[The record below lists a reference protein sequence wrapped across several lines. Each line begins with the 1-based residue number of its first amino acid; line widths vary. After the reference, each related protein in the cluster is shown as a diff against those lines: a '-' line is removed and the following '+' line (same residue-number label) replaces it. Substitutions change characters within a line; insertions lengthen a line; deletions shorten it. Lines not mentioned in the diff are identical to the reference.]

1 MTDLIKIST
10 ERTVNARELHEFLES
25 KQEFSNW
32 IRARIEQYGF
42 IDNQDYTTILS
53 NRSDGLPGK
62 PRTEYHVSIDMAK
75 ELSMVERN
83 ARGKQA
89 RQYFIECERRAKYD
103 PMEALE
109 DPDTL
114 RSLLLSYSEKVR
126 GLEIENKTL
135 EFEKKDLEP
144 KARAHDRLSGADGSL
159 TLQAAAKALQ
169 IERVNTIFPWLH
181 RTGWIFRRGKTWHA
195 YQDKIK
201 KGYMVQKVTT
211 ITSTDGN
218 DKTTQ
223 QARVTPKG
231 LTKLAKILG
240 RESQLPLPY

>member
-1 MTDLIKIST
+1 MTDLIKISA

-25 KQEFSNW
+25 RQDFSHW
-32 IRARIEQYGF
+32 INGRIEQYGF
-42 IDNQDYTTILS
+42 IENQDFTIILS
-53 NRSDGLPGK
+53 KSTGGRPAK
-62 PRTEYHVSIDMAK
+62 EYHLTIDMAK

-114 RSLLLSYSEKVR
+114 RSLLLSYSEKVSA
-126 GLEIENKTL
+126 LETENKTL
-135 EFEKKDLEP
+135 ESEKKDLEP
-144 KARAHDRLSGADGSL
+144 KARAHDRLSGADGSV

-169 IERVNTIFPWLH
+169 IERVNTIFPWLN
-181 RTGWIFRRGKTWHA
+181 RIGWIFRRGGSPWFA